1 MKIDIFDTTVPDY
14 SILDKKSLME
24 SLGYE
29 SETSL
34 RNAVDSG
41 FIPPSMDYGGR
52 NGAGRWTVGMIRKW
66 FMLKGEK
73 AVDDAL
79 RRLNYVSKMSV
90 SQKNAFP
97 LNDARRGTIRGTKQM
112 TTTKCPATQHSA
124 TSASK

>member
-41 FIPPSMDYGGR
+41 FIPPLSKRISVTTY
-52 NGAGRWTVGMIRKW
+52 V
-66 FMLKGEK
+66 
-73 AVDDAL
+73 
-79 RRLNYVSKMSV
+79 NYVVPSCSRGRTRSCRKRSNP
-90 SQKNAFP
+90 SQIK
-97 LNDARRGTIRGTKQM
+97 LL
-112 TTTKCPATQHSA
+112 
-124 TSASK
+124 

>member
-1 MKIDIFDTTVPDY
+1 MYKRQ
-14 SILDKKSLME
+14 
-24 SLGYE
+24 

-79 RRLNYVSKMSV
+79 RRLDVYKRQVIDNVI
-90 SQKNAFP
+90 
-97 LNDARRGTIRGTKQM
+97 G
-112 TTTKCPATQHSA
+112 
-124 TSASK
+124 

>member
-14 SILDKKSLME
+14 SIIDKKSLME

-52 NGAGRWTVGMIRKW
+52 NGAG
-66 FMLKGEK
+66 
-73 AVDDAL
+73 
-79 RRLNYVSKMSV
+79 
-90 SQKNAFP
+90 
-97 LNDARRGTIRGTKQM
+97 
-112 TTTKCPATQHSA
+112 H
-124 TSASK
+124 

>member
-41 FIPPSMDYGGR
+41 FIHR
-52 NGAGRWTVGMIRKW
+52 RWTT
-66 FMLKGEK
+66 
-73 AVDDAL
+73 ADAMAQAAGL
-79 RRLNYVSKMSV
+79 
-90 SQKNAFP
+90 
-97 LNDARRGTIRGTKQM
+97 
-112 TTTKCPATQHSA
+112 SA
-124 TSASK
+124 

>member
-41 FIPPSMDYGGR
+41 R
-52 NGAGRWTVGMIRKW
+52 QWTTADAMAQAVG
-66 FMLKGEK
+66 L
-73 AVDDAL
+73 
-79 RRLNYVSKMSV
+79 
-90 SQKNAFP
+90 
-97 LNDARRGTIRGTKQM
+97 
-112 TTTKCPATQHSA
+112 SA
-124 TSASK
+124 

>member
-41 FIPPSMDYGGR
+41 FIPPSVNNPR
-52 NGAGRWTVGMIRKW
+52 
-66 FMLKGEK
+66 LKAE
-73 AVDDAL
+73 
-79 RRLNYVSKMSV
+79 
-90 SQKNAFP
+90 
-97 LNDARRGTIRGTKQM
+97 
-112 TTTKCPATQHSA
+112 
-124 TSASK
+124 ASKSLY

>member
-66 FMLKGEK
+66 FTLKGEK
-73 AVDDAL
+73 AVLDAL
-79 RRLNYVSKMSV
+79 RHLNYVSKKSI
-90 SQKNAFP
+90 SQKSLPRLGGGVSNAF
-97 LNDARRGTIRGTKQM
+97 
-112 TTTKCPATQHSA
+112 SA
-124 TSASK
+124 E

>member
-66 FMLKGEK
+66 FTLKGEK
-73 AVDDAL
+73 AVLDAL
-79 RRLNYVSKMSV
+79 RHLNYVSKKSI
-90 SQKNAFP
+90 SQKSLPRLAVGQSVGQNNSTDYPKMPCDTAHRDF
-97 LNDARRGTIRGTKQM
+97 RF
-112 TTTKCPATQHSA
+112 
-124 TSASK
+124 